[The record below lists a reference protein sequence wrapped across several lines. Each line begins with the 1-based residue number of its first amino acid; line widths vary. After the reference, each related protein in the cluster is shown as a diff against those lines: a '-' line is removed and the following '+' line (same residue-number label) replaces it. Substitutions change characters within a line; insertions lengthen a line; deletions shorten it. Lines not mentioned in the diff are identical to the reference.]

1 MRRRRLLRRAIRG
14 TLPLQPLGLPA
25 RRLLRR
31 AHQLQA
37 AGQHLDAAQ
46 LFEQLAEGARV
57 RELPQYPQLLL
68 QAGRAFILAGEK
80 ERGSAD
86 LMKAF
91 QVLADRGQGEALRRI
106 APRIHQFLA
115 RNQLDDVWQSIQNML
130 EAHQLDIDSSWSE
143 KPGPAPLPSKC
154 PYCGGTLNPSEVERT
169 PGGGAVCMYC
179 GSIVQ
184 GDA

>member
-1 MRRRRLLRRAIRG
+1 
-14 TLPLQPLGLPA
+14 
-25 RRLLRR
+25 
-31 AHQLQA
+31 
-37 AGQHLDAAQ
+37 
-46 LFEQLAEGARV
+46 
-57 RELPQYPQLLL
+57 
-68 QAGRAFILAGEK
+68 
-80 ERGSAD
+80 
-86 LMKAF
+86 
-91 QVLADRGQGEALRRI
+91 
-106 APRIHQFLA
+106 
-115 RNQLDDVWQSIQNML
+115 ML